1 MKTAALVGACVLTVG
16 GGVAGA
22 SATVFLTQPVA
33 PSGMFQGEVPV
44 LLVPGWFDTGRTMAA
59 LRIRL
64 VSAGWR
70 PERVATL
77 TFKEPSGGNRGH
89 ARELGDSI
97 DALLARTGATRLD
110 IVAHSM
116 GGLATRAYLR
126 ERGGSKVRRVAFL
139 ATPQRGTL
147 TAYLAFGRGRDD
159 MLPDSPFL
167 AWLNAGAPVPPGVE
181 AMTVRTPLDTRILPN
196 ESATLSGVE
205 DHIVCCPTHAGL
217 VESLEVFRLV
227 RRFLDDVP
235 LEVSGA

>member
-1 MKTAALVGACVLTVG
+1 MKVAALLAVWSLVLGGA
-16 GGVAGA
+16 
-22 SATVFLTQPVA
+22 P
-33 PSGMFQGEVPV
+33 QGEVPV
-44 LLVPGWFDTGRTMAA
+44 LLVPGWADTGRAMTA

-70 PERVATL
+70 PEHVAIL
-77 TFKEPSGGNRGH
+77 SFQEPAGGNRAH

-97 DALLARTGATRLD
+97 DAVLARTGATRLD

-126 ERGGSKVRRVAFL
+126 EHGGSKVRRVVFL
-139 ATPQRGTL
+139 ATPQQGTL
-147 TAYLAFGRGRDD
+147 AAYLAFGQGRTD

-167 AWLNAGAPVPPGVE
+167 AWLNSGLPIPLGVE
-181 AMTVRTPLDTRILPN
+181 AITVRTPLDTRILPK
-196 ESATLSGVE
+196 ESATLPGVE

-227 RRFLDDVP
+227 RRFLDVGA
-235 LEVSGA
+235 LEPAGA